1 MLMPRENSLIIDRKS
16 WPKDRRWVI
25 GIATISIVATIGYL
39 YEWVSVASLPG
50 GSSRSGFLYGI
61 VAGLIIAFELLLWPR
76 KHVRS
81 WRIGSAQQWL
91 RAHVWLGLLS
101 VPLVLM
107 HAKLL
112 FIGGLL
118 NWAIMITFLIVIAS
132 GIWGLVLQQFLPRML
147 LEQVP
152 AETIYDQ
159 VDHVA
164 SQQCKETERLVKA
177 TCEPGIQALHWDKE
191 HLHENLSE
199 QSAEDDNDDPGFVVV
214 TGFRSMTGI
223 QGKVLDTVPVYKTI
237 QGTQSISNHFFSEI
251 RPYLKTGRRSD
262 SLLVSPMETSRLM
275 AKLRA
280 TCPTE
285 ASFVIDHL
293 EHVCTMRR
301 QLDFQ
306 IRIHHW
312 LHGWLLVHVPLS
324 VALGIL
330 LLIHVP
336 VALMYW

>member
-25 GIATISIVATIGYL
+25 AIATISIVATIGYL
-39 YEWVSVASLPG
+39 YEWVSAARLPG
-50 GSSRSGFLYGI
+50 GSSYSGFLFGI
-61 VAGLIIAFELLLWPR
+61 VAGFIIVFELLLWPR

-81 WRIGSAQQWL
+81 WRIGSAQHWL

-118 NWAIMITFLIVIAS
+118 NWAIMITFFIVIAS

-177 TCEPGIQALHWDKE
+177 TCEPGSPLHWDKE

-199 QSAEDDNDDPGFVVV
+199 QSAEIDNDDPGFVVV

-237 QGTQSISNHFFSEI
+237 QGTQPISNHFFSEI

-280 TCPTE
+280 ACPTE

-301 QLDFQ
+301 QLDLQ

-324 VALGIL
+324 VALGVF